1 MGVSSKYI
9 LHQGPVIAGLAK
21 TAVAAI
27 KQKFSEPTGTMTA
40 PGPVFRKTIDPR
52 PKDLVRDYVRHV
64 GGSPSEYRDHLPPHL
79 FPQWGFPLSTRTLEG
94 APYPLMRV
102 MNGGARMEINAPL
115 PPDQPLQ
122 VSAQLT
128 NVDDNGRRAVLDQKI
143 VTGTADHPEALVGY
157 FYAFV
162 PLGGGKAA
170 KEQKSEKQKSK
181 KKKSEKKKETPRVPE
196 EVREVTRWY
205 ILANAGLDFAK
216 LTGDFNPVHWVGPHA
231 RAMGFKNVI
240 LHGFSTMARA
250 FEGINRELYKGLEE
264 IQVFDVKFTR
274 PLVLPAEVGLYVDDD
289 NGVYV
294 GDTPGGPAYM
304 VGSFELRD

>member
-1 MGVSSKYI
+1 MAVSSKHI
-9 LHQGPVIAGLAK
+9 LQQGPVIAGLAK

-27 KQKFSEPTGTMTA
+27 KQQFSESKGTAHA

-52 PKDLVRDYVRHV
+52 PRDLVRDYVRHV
-64 GGSPSEYRDHLPPHL
+64 GGSTSEYRDHLPPHL
-79 FPQWGFPLSTRTLEG
+79 FPQWGFALSTRTLEG
-94 APYPLMRV
+94 VPYPLMRV
-102 MNGGARMEINAPL
+102 MNGGCRMEVNAPL
-115 PPDQPLQ
+115 PTNEPLE

-128 NVDDNGRRAVLDQKI
+128 DVDDNGRRAVLEQKI
-143 VTGTADHPEALVGY
+143 VTGTASNPEALVGY

-170 KEQKSEKQKSK
+170 KTQKSEKPK
-181 KKKSEKKKETPRVPE
+181 KKKEKPRVPDD
-196 EVREVTRWY
+196 VREVTRWW
-205 ILANAGLDFAK
+205 IPADAGLDFAK
-216 LTGDFNPVHWVGPHA
+216 LTGDFNPVHWVPPHA

-264 IQVFDVKFTR
+264 IRVFEVKFTR

-294 GDTPGGPAYM
+294 GDAPGGPAYM
-304 VGSFELRD
+304 VGGYELKA